1 MDAALQALTY
11 ERRSGVVTIRGRR
24 FRITEPRPRVAS
36 VILTHLGRMLRPWV
50 VRILGG
56 QVTRFVDPVC
66 PACGSTKAEQING
79 QRWLCQTPGDD
90 GKPCATIWPRETL
103 LDDQGQPARLT
114 LATAMQEPGWRALF
128 ALEVGR
134 TIDDL
139 DPEEA
144 HALALRM
151 VLAGTEYDPAGTGA
165 SWVPVADEKALDMAL
180 SAAGIGGMGII
191 RLAKAHLEI
200 WALPS
205 LVDDWSENDTS
216 PASSTTAT
224 PGGSDIPPP
233 EPPAHAPAGRVPP
246 RTRRRQ
252 G

>member
-1 MDAALQALTY
+1 MDALQALTY

-24 FRITEPRPRVAS
+24 FRISEPRPRVAS

-56 QVTRFVDPVC
+56 QVTRFVEPVC
-66 PACGSTKAEQING
+66 PSCGATKAEQVNG
-79 QRWLCQTPGDD
+79 QRWLCQTPGPE

-103 LDDQGQPARLT
+103 LDDQGQPVRLT
-114 LATAMQEPGWRALF
+114 LAGAMAEPGWRALF

-134 TIDDL
+134 SIDDM

-151 VLAGTEYDPAGTGA
+151 VLAGTEWDASGTGA
-165 SWVPVADEKALDMAL
+165 WVPVADEKALDMAL
-180 SAAGIGGMGII
+180 AQAGIGGMGIV

-205 LVDDWSENDTS
+205 LVDDWTDTS
-216 PASSTTAT
+216 PASPTTAT
-224 PGGSDIPPP
+224 SGDSETREPGPP
-233 EPPAHAPAGRVPP
+233 EHAPAGRVPP
-246 RTRRRQ
+246 RTQRRK